1 LLNATVRARGALR
14 HLRTDRITTPP
25 AARALRDRGIA
36 LARRIVVRPAAARPF
51 LRSGARLTT
60 ARIALG
66 ARLTT
71 ARIALGARL
80 TTARIALRDRGIAL
94 ARRIVMRPGAARP
107 SLRSGA
113 HRASRLDH
121 LTDRLTAALGARTS
135 ALGVRLGG
143 RDRFLPIGVAL
154 LILVGSLSSVAAA
167 APTGAVGGTQ
177 GVGQGARLAIAGLD
191 SGIQPVDAGIGVD
204 GQLVPAAGAAR
215 FGLPADAQAE
225 LASQPQGPY
234 LADGTLLKPIAVN
247 TIVADGADTLVRYRV
262 RSGDTLTG
270 IARHFGVSMMTLWWA
285 NHLTSKD
292 DLKVGQPL
300 VIPPV
305 NGTVRVVKDGDT
317 LEMIAAQAKVPA
329 GDIVAFNGLTDTTLV
344 IGQTLILPGAIG
356 KPIPTPKPRPVVLS
370 SIRSSSSGGGGR
382 ATVPRSYGGG
392 NFAWPVPGG
401 SISQYFHYSH
411 PALDIQAPYGSRVI
425 AAADGTVVFSGWN
438 NNGGGY
444 QVWIAH
450 GSGLYTTYNHM
461 SAITVGNGEHVS
473 RGEQVGRIGTSG
485 WATGPHLH
493 FEVWRGEVW
502 GNGYRVN
509 PLSYL

>member
-1 LLNATVRARGALR
+1 MLNATVRARGALR
-14 HLRTDRITTPP
+14 RLRTDRTTTPT
-25 AARALRDRGIA
+25 AARTLRDRGVALVRTIA
-36 LARRIVVRPAAARPF
+36 VRQ
-51 LRSGARLTT
+51 
-60 ARIALG
+60 
-66 ARLTT
+66 
-71 ARIALGARL
+71 
-80 TTARIALRDRGIAL
+80 
-94 ARRIVMRPGAARP
+94 VAARP
-107 SLRSGA
+107 SVRSGA

-121 LTDRLTAALGARTS
+121 LTDRLAT

-167 APTGAVGGTQ
+167 APTGAVGATQ
-177 GVGQGARLAIAGLD
+177 GIGQGPRLAISGLD
-191 SGIQPVDAGIGVD
+191 SGTPLVDAGIGVD
-204 GQLVPAAGAAR
+204 GQLVDAAGAAR
-215 FGLPADAQAE
+215 FDLPSDAQADG
-225 LASQPQGPY
+225 ASQPQGPY

-247 TIVADGADTLVRYRV
+247 TIVADGADTLIEYRV

-270 IARHFGVSMMTLWWA
+270 VARHFGVSMMTLWWA
-285 NHLTSKD
+285 NHLKSKD
-292 DLKVGQPL
+292 ALQVGQRL

-305 NGTVRVVKDGDT
+305 NGTVRVVKEGDT
-317 LEMIAAQAKVPA
+317 LEKVAEQAKVRTE
-329 GDIVAFNGLTDTTLV
+329 DIVSFNGLTDTTLV

-356 KPIPTPKPRPVVLS
+356 KPIPTPKPRPVVH
-370 SIRSSSSGGGGR
+370 SSSSGGGGGR

-401 SISQYFHYSH
+401 SISQYFHYGH
-411 PALDIQAPYGSRVI
+411 PAIDIQAPYGSRVI
-425 AAADGTVVFSGWN
+425 AAAAGTVVFAGWN

-444 QVWIAH
+444 QVWVAH

-461 SAITVGNGEHVS
+461 SAITVGTGEHVS

-502 GNGYRVN
+502 GSGYRAN

>member
-14 HLRTDRITTPP
+14 RLRTDRTTTPT
-25 AARALRDRGIA
+25 AARTLRDRGIA
-36 LARRIVVRPAAARPF
+36 LARTIAVRPAAARP
-51 LRSGARLTT
+51 S
-60 ARIALG
+60 
-66 ARLTT
+66 
-71 ARIALGARL
+71 
-80 TTARIALRDRGIAL
+80 
-94 ARRIVMRPGAARP
+94 V
-107 SLRSGA
+107 RSGA

-121 LTDRLTAALGARTS
+121 LTDRLAATLGA
-135 ALGVRLGG
+135 RLGG

-177 GVGQGARLAIAGLD
+177 GVGQGPRLAIAGLD
-191 SGIQPVDAGIGVD
+191 SGTPLVDAGIGVD
-204 GQLVPAAGAAR
+204 GQLVDAAGAAR
-215 FGLPADAQAE
+215 FDLPSDAQADG
-225 LASQPQGPY
+225 ANGPQGPY

-247 TIVADGADTLVRYRV
+247 TIVADGADTLIEYRV

-270 IARHFGVSMMTLWWA
+270 VARHFGVSMMTLWWA
-285 NHLTSKD
+285 NHLKSKD
-292 DLKVGQPL
+292 ALQVGQRL

-305 NGTVRVVKDGDT
+305 NGTVRVVKEGDT
-317 LEMIAAQAKVPA
+317 IEKVAEQAKVRA
-329 GDIVAFNGLTDTTLV
+329 EDIVSFNGLTDTTLV

-356 KPIPTPKPRPVVLS
+356 KPIPTPKPRPVVQ
-370 SIRSSSSGGGGR
+370 SSSSGGGGGR

-401 SISQYFHYSH
+401 SISQYFHYGH

-425 AAADGTVVFSGWN
+425 AAAAGTVVFAGWN
-438 NNGGGY
+438 SNGGGY
-444 QVWIAH
+444 QVWVAH

-461 SAITVGNGEHVS
+461 SAITVGTGEHVS

-502 GNGYRVN
+502 GSGNRVN